1 MLTIIPDTILRAVC
15 WTLLHS
21 LWQGLVVA
29 LLAGIIMVLTKRS
42 SSSLRYNLLC
52 GLLFLF
58 LAASAFTFFCQLKP
72 QVNEFPTI
80 SSVTPITNN
89 VQPAPVPDKPL
100 ATPISTHTLQT
111 GIDTLIQYF
120 NAHAALV
127 VLIWFIVFLAR
138 FVQLLSGVVYTQRI
152 RHYKTS
158 AAPALWQE
166 RLPELLN
173 KLQISRPVLL
183 LESAVIKVPV
193 VVGFLK
199 PVILVPVG
207 MFTHIAP
214 DQVESILLHE
224 LAHIRRQDYLL
235 NLVQNLSDTLFF
247 FNPAMI
253 WISSLIRAER
263 ENCCDDIAIRETRS
277 RRRLIEALVSFHEY
291 EKTAAGYA
299 LSFAAKENQ
308 VVRRV
313 KRIVHKTNH
322 SLHAGERV
330 LLMGGLLILS
340 AAFITINSSR
350 ADASRKSPL
359 ASAAAPATAE
369 ATTGAT
375 TKTAAHAGLTQA
387 TRTTTPVAGT
397 TPVTAAPATGGKA
410 APVQLPSPEQHPT
423 DQINPINPA
432 PAPVRDTTPKT
443 QAPVNPYENV
453 SVDKLIEAKEH
464 GVTPEFV
471 GELQRL
477 GYKNISLDQAIRL
490 RDHGVTA
497 EFISDLQTQGYT
509 DINLNKAVDLR
520 DHGVTSEFIAGL
532 RALGFSDLPLDKAV
546 KLRDHGVTVEYITGM
561 KKRFGKL
568 LELNDYIKL
577 RDAGISPEAIEQQ

>member
-21 LWQGLVVA
+21 LWQGLIVA

-58 LAASAFTFFCQLKP
+58 LAASGFTFFFQLKTG
-72 QVNEFPTI
+72 VNEPPAI
-80 SSVTPITNN
+80 SAVTPIVNN
-89 VQPAPVPDKPL
+89 GQPALVPDKPMT
-100 ATPISTHTLQT
+100 APAVTHTLQT
-111 GIDTLIQYF
+111 GIDSLIQYF
-120 NAHAALV
+120 NAHAALI

-158 AAPALWQE
+158 AAPAHWQA
-166 RLPELLN
+166 RFAELLN
-173 KLQISRPVLL
+173 KLQLSRPVLL
-183 LESAVIKVPV
+183 LESALIKVPV

-207 MFTHIAP
+207 MLTHIAP

-235 NLVQNLSDTLFF
+235 NIVQNLVDTLFF

-322 SLHAGERV
+322 SLNAGERV

-340 AAFITINSSR
+340 AAFITINNSR
-350 ADASRKSPL
+350 TDTQGKSPR
-359 ASAAAPATAE
+359 ASAVTPATVSAG
-369 ATTGAT
+369 T
-375 TKTAAHAGLTQA
+375 TAAH
-387 TRTTTPVAGT
+387 V
-397 TPVTAAPATGGKA
+397 
-410 APVQLPSPEQHPT
+410 
-423 DQINPINPA
+423 PA
-432 PAPVRDTTPKT
+432 PAVPAARPVPTTIPSAGNGSATTLSASPVASIRTATPALLRDTTPKT
-443 QAPVNPYENV
+443 QSPANPYENV
-453 SVDKLIEAKEH
+453 SIDKLIEAKEH

-490 RDHGVTA
+490 KDHGVTT
-497 EFISDLQTQGYT
+497 EFISDLQSQGYAGV
-509 DINLNKAVDLR
+509 NLNKAVELR
-520 DHGVTSEFIAGL
+520 DHGVTSEYIEGL
-532 RALGFSDLPLDKAV
+532 RGLGFSDLPLDKAV
-546 KLRDHGVTVEYITGM
+546 YLRDHGVTVEYITGM

-577 RDAGISPEAIEQQ
+577 RDAGISPDSIEQQ

>member
-58 LAASAFTFFCQLKP
+58 LASSAFTFFCQLRTK
-72 QVNEFPTI
+72 VVELPTI
-80 SSVTPITNN
+80 SSVTPIVNN
-89 VQPAPVPDKPL
+89 VQPAPAPDKPL
-100 ATPISTHTLQT
+100 ATPISTHTLQNW
-111 GIDTLIQYF
+111 IESLIQYF

-166 RLPELLN
+166 RLLELLN

-207 MFTHIAP
+207 MLTHIAP

-224 LAHIRRQDYLL
+224 LAHIRRRDYLL

-322 SLHAGERV
+322 SLNAGERV

-340 AAFITINSSR
+340 AAFITINNSR
-350 ADASRKSPL
+350 ADAPRKSPL
-359 ASAAAPATAE
+359 ASAVAP

-375 TKTAAHAGLTQA
+375 TKTAARADLTQA
-387 TRTTTPVAGT
+387 THTTPVA
-397 TPVTAAPATGGKA
+397 VEPATGGKA
-410 APVQLPSPEQHPT
+410 APGQLPSPERHPT

-432 PAPVRDTTPKT
+432 PVPVRDTTPKT
-443 QAPVNPYENV
+443 QALANPYENV
-453 SVDKLIEAKEH
+453 SIDKLIEAKEH
-464 GVTPEFV
+464 SVTPEFV

-490 RDHGVTA
+490 RDHGVTT
-497 EFISDLQTQGYT
+497 EFIGDLQTQGYT
-509 DINLNKAVDLR
+509 DISLNKAVDLR
-520 DHGVTSEFIAGL
+520 DHGVTSEFIEGL
-532 RALGFSDLPLDKAV
+532 RALGFSNLQLDKAV
-546 KLRDHGVTVEYITGM
+546 RLRDHGVTVEYITGM

-577 RDAGISPEAIEQQ
+577 RDAGISPDPIEQQ

>member
-21 LWQGLVVA
+21 LWQGLIVA

-58 LAASAFTFFCQLKP
+58 LAASGFTFFFQLKTG
-72 QVNEFPTI
+72 VNEPPAI
-80 SSVTPITNN
+80 SAVTPIVNN
-89 VQPAPVPDKPL
+89 GQPALVPDKPKT
-100 ATPISTHTLQT
+100 APAVTHTLQT
-111 GIDTLIQYF
+111 GIDSLIQYF
-120 NAHAALV
+120 NAHAALI

-158 AAPALWQE
+158 AAPAHWQA
-166 RLPELLN
+166 RFAELLN
-173 KLQISRPVLL
+173 KLQLSRPVLL
-183 LESAVIKVPV
+183 LESALIKVPV

-207 MFTHIAP
+207 MLTHIAP

-350 ADASRKSPL
+350 ADASRKAPL

-375 TKTAAHAGLTQA
+375 TKTAVRAVLTQA
-387 TRTTTPVAGT
+387 TRTTPVVGT
-397 TPVTAAPATGGKA
+397 TPVAAAPATGGKT
-410 APVQLPSPEQHPT
+410 APVQVPSPERHPT
-423 DQINPINPA
+423 DQINPTNPA

-520 DHGVTSEFIAGL
+520 DHGVTSEFVAGL